1 MWHCVVVSC
10 VPWGSLGVDLG
21 PAKTPEPAAGSL
33 SIYLASS
40 SMGLF
45 LLAETAASRGHTLSF
60 IMLPLGQ
67 CMGTWLTG
75 GLLAASAHYGMA
87 VIQCVIRAYTGD
99 TRGTPPPDVPK

>member
-1 MWHCVVVSC
+1 M
-10 VPWGSLGVDLG
+10 DLG

-45 LLAETAASRGHTLSF
+45 LLAETAASRGHTLSS

-67 CMGTWLTG
+67 CMGTWLMG
-75 GLLAASAHYGMA
+75 GLLGASAHCGMA
-87 VIQCVIRAYTGD
+87 VV
-99 TRGTPPPDVPK
+99 